1 MLTVDNLSIE
11 FSRYEHGL
19 GRTAVRPVDGMSLE
33 VGQGEI
39 VAVAGSSGS
48 GKSLLAHAVLGL
60 LPANA
65 RVRGAMRFL
74 GTPLTN
80 GQREKLRG
88 REIALIPQSVGY
100 LNPLA
105 TVGRQV
111 YRAARL
117 SGKCCCTAGQSLDTA
132 FDRYR
137 LEPRVKGHY
146 PFQVSGGM
154 ARRVLTATATAGKAR
169 LIIADEPTTGLDPE
183 TARESLNHLRELA
196 DEGKGVLLITH
207 DLAAALTVADRV
219 AVIYAGATVE
229 ITSAQSFSDDTKLL
243 HPYTRALWD
252 SLPQHSFTPIA
263 GFQPAGEEPM
273 HGCAFAPRCPHW
285 NSQCEIARPEL
296 VGVNGSKVRCFHA
309 QG

>member
-1 MLTVDNLSIE
+1 MLNVSNLSIE
-11 FSRYEHGL
+11 FSRYDHGL
-19 GRTAVRPVDGMSLE
+19 GRTTIRAVNGMDLDVQE
-33 VGQGEI
+33 GEI

-60 LPANA
+60 LPQNA
-65 RVRGAMRFL
+65 QVRGVMRFM
-74 GTPLTN
+74 GTPLTPR
-80 GQREKLRG
+80 QQKKLRG

-117 SGKCCCTAGQSLDTA
+117 SGKCNRTAGQSLDSA

-137 LEPRVKGHY
+137 LQPQVKGHY

-169 LIIADEPTTGLDPE
+169 LIIADEPTTGLDPDV
-183 TARESLNHLRELA
+183 ARESLTHLRELA

-207 DLAAALTVADRV
+207 DLAAACAVADRV

-229 ITSAQSFSDDTKLL
+229 ITRADNFHREDALL

-252 SLPQHSFTPIA
+252 SLPQRSFSPIA
-263 GFQPAGEEPM
+263 GYQPAGDETIQ
-273 HGCAFAPRCPHW
+273 GCAFAPRCPLRT
-285 NSQCEIARPEL
+285 QECALARPEL
-296 VGVNGSKVRCFHA
+296 VSIHESRVRCFHA
-309 QG
+309 RG